1 MKVSLLGAISWKKV
15 TQHVL
20 AVAAGIAGALY
31 LPLENKDL
39 VGWLVGAFTAFG
51 GLLLAVMTLAGH
63 SLTLLQGEDW
73 QALQFFKNTYK
84 ARIFFSA
91 LLSFLLIF
99 TVPLILGNFLLK
111 IAYLQYVAGFFSG
124 ACFLYVL
131 IIPFH
136 LFNMYSEYYDFL
148 IKQSQN
154 RKNEK

>member
-1 MKVSLLGAISWKKV
+1 MKVFLLEVISWKKIA
-15 TQHVL
+15 QHAL
-20 AVAAGIAGALY
+20 AVAAGIVGALY

-39 VGWLVGAFTAFG
+39 VGWLVGAFTSFG

-99 TVPLILGNFLLK
+99 TVFLILGNFLLK
-111 IAYLQYVAGFFSG
+111 TACLQYVAGFFSG
-124 ACFLYVL
+124 VCFLYIL

-136 LFNMYSEYYDFL
+136 LFNMYSEYYDFI
-148 IKQSQN
+148 IKQSQK
-154 RKNEK
+154 RKK